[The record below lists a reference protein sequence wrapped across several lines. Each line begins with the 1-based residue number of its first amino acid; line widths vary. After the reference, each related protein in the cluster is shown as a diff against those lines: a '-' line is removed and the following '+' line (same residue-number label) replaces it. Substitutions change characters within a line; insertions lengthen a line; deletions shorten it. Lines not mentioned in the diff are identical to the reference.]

1 MSHFRPKEVLHRAQQ
16 SEQEKRYREASS
28 DYALLCVHLRRKNR
42 ISDAQK
48 MIQKAIKLCPESGRF
63 YLERAAC
70 EWSLGETESSE
81 QSIEQCV
88 RLGLEK
94 KALTT
99 YLDHLKDDLQD
110 FVELRQKFIE
120 RWLLIDRTQFL
131 PFLELAI
138 IFNEQGKS
146 SEAKANLLF
155 ALKIS
160 PEELS
165 LHQLMDSIVEQT
177 GNPEEMG
184 FWTRF
189 KKQEIS
195 LDELSLLLGPKALEK
210 NRPLSNPT
218 SELKDLSDL
227 VADLERELELDV
239 ADVSDN
245 VEALMNEFIR
255 KSSQVMGG
263 DYQARLDLAC
273 AFNEMG
279 RKREAKSELEKIEVG
294 HRLFSQA
301 QILMGNILIQEG
313 SDVAGMGAFQA
324 AIRTSQKGSS
334 EWKEA
339 MYQLVKLQIRF
350 GELKKG
356 YELATELYQDDP
368 NYREVRL
375 IRKEIEL
382 KFKT

>member
-16 SEQEKRYREASS
+16 SEQEKRFREASS
-28 DYALLCVHLRRKNR
+28 DYALLCVHLRRKDR
-42 ISDAQK
+42 LSDAQK

-70 EWSLGETESSE
+70 EWSLGNSEAAE

-94 KALTT
+94 RALST

-110 FVELRQKFIE
+110 FIELRQRFIE

-131 PFLELAI
+131 PFLELAFI
-138 IFNEQGKS
+138 LFEQGKL
-146 SEAKANLLF
+146 SEAKSNLLYG
-155 ALKIS
+155 LKVS
-160 PEELS
+160 PEEPS
-165 LHQLMDSIVEQT
+165 LHQLMDLILEQK
-177 GNPEEMG
+177 GNPEEKG
-184 FWTRF
+184 FWKRF
-189 KKQEIS
+189 KNKEIT
-195 LDELSLLLGPKALEK
+195 LDELSLLLGPRTSEKA
-210 NRPLSNPT
+210 RPLSNPT
-218 SELKDLSDL
+218 SELKNLSDL

-239 ADVSDN
+239 ADASDN
-245 VEALMNEFIR
+245 VEALMGEFIR
-255 KSSQVMGG
+255 KSSQVLEG

-279 RKREAKSELEKIEVG
+279 RRREAKTELEKIEVG

-301 QILMGNILIQEG
+301 QVLMGNILIQEG
-313 SDVAGMGAFQA
+313 SDVAAMGAFQA

-339 MYQLVKLQIRF
+339 MYQLIKLQIRF

-356 YELATELYQDDP
+356 YEMATQLYQDDP